1 MILPLPLLL
10 PVVKR
15 ILVGDV
21 VHPTLYDGLARNGD
35 IVIVLAVVVI
45 TVVIACLRIGEGE
58 GAGEAALI
66 GDICLI
72 FVLHAFEVGI
82 IRTGDLTG
90 ERAGE

>member
-58 GAGEAALI
+58 GEAALI